1 MFDFSGKIALITGG
15 ASGIGKTTAEKMA
28 QQGAKIA
35 ILDQN
40 TAGEEVAEALQAQG
54 FSARFWQTNVTD
66 LPTMQATHEA
76 VIAHFG
82 SIDIAVNN
90 AGIGGVW
97 SRTADYPLADF
108 ERVMQVNLY
117 GVLYGMR
124 LQIKQMQKQKAGI
137 IVNVASVAGLKALA
151 NSSAY
156 VASKH
161 AVVGLTKTAALE
173 YAKQNIRINA
183 ICPVFTRTALVEN
196 MFSIDASLEDK
207 LQKTNPL
214 QRFSTVEEVAHAILW
229 LASSEASF
237 ITGQAM
243 PIDGGMLA

>member
-1 MFDFSGKIALITGG
+1 MFDFSKKVALITGG
-15 ASGIGKTTAEKMA
+15 ASGIGKATAEKMA

-35 ILDQN
+35 LLDQAP
-40 TAGEEVAEALQAQG
+40 TGEAVAEELRKNGFEAQ
-54 FSARFWQTNVTD
+54 FWQTNVTD
-66 LPTMQATHEA
+66 LPAMQATHEA
-76 VIAHFG
+76 VVAHFG
-82 SIDIAVNN
+82 TIDIAVNN

-97 SRTADYPLADF
+97 SKTADYPLVEF
-108 ERVMQVNLY
+108 ERVLQVNVY
-117 GVLYGMR
+117 GVLHGMQ

-173 YAKQNIRINA
+173 YIRHNIRINA
-183 ICPVFTRTALVEN
+183 VCPAFTRTSLVES
-196 MFSIDASLEDK
+196 MFVKDASLEEK
-207 LQKTNPL
+207 LQKTSPL
-214 QRFSTVEEVAHAILW
+214 QRFSTVEEVANAILW
-229 LASSEASF
+229 LASPEASF

>member
-1 MFDFSGKIALITGG
+1 MFDFSGKTVLITGS
-15 ASGIGKTTAEKMA
+15 ASGIGKMTAEKMA
-28 QQGAKIA
+28 QQGANIA
-35 ILDQN
+35 LLDQN
-40 TAGEEVAEALQAQG
+40 AEGENVAKVLRKSG
-54 FSARFWQTNVTD
+54 FSAHFWQTNVTD
-66 LPTMQATHEA
+66 LPAMQNTHEA

-82 SIDIAVNN
+82 GIDIAINN
-90 AGIGGVW
+90 AGIGGAW
-97 SRTADYPLADF
+97 SKTADYPLADF

-117 GVLYGMR
+117 GVLYGMQ
-124 LQIKQMQKQKAGI
+124 LQIKQMQKQKAGV

-183 ICPVFTRTALVEN
+183 VCPVFTRTALVEN

-214 QRFSTVEEVAHAILW
+214 QRFSTIEEVAHAILW
-229 LASSEASF
+229 LASPEASF

-243 PIDGGMLA
+243 PVDGGMLA